1 GDRGL
6 PGVPGPSGPPGVG
19 YYGPKGSTGQPG
31 PPGMPGPPGAG
42 LPGPKGEPGFQGP
55 MGPRGLPGEGLS
67 GKKGNQ
73 GSPGQMGKNGDTGD
87 FGPPGSPGLMG
98 GPGKKGEPGLTRD
111 EVIRI
116 IKEIFGCG
124 IMCRGSPLELVFV
137 IDSSE
142 RVGPE
147 NFEMVKDFVNAIID
161 QFTVSKEASR
171 IGVVLYSH
179 LNSVVVS
186 LQWQPS
192 QDEIK
197 AAIRAM
203 PYLGKGTFTGSA
215 IHQAK
220 QLFQAS
226 RPHVRKVAVVLTDS
240 QSDQRD
246 FLQFKKTATDAHAEG
261 IEVFVIGVVKK
272 TDLLNEEFLSEI
284 KTIGSDPDEDHVY
297 LIDDFR
303 LLPGKLLHYII
314 LLSF

>member
-1 GDRGL
+1 VIKDLLDKGGKTETQGTLDHLYITIFQFSRG
-6 PGVPGPSGPPGVG
+6 GP
-19 YYGPKGSTGQPG
+19 
-31 PPGMPGPPGAG
+31 
-42 LPGPKGEPGFQGP
+42 E
-55 MGPRGLPGEGLS
+55 
-67 GKKGNQ
+67 KKESQDLQ
-73 GSPGQMGKNGDTGD
+73 GS
-87 FGPPGSPGLMG
+87 L
-98 GPGKKGEPGLTRD
+98 
-111 EVIRI
+111 
-116 IKEIFGCG
+116 
-124 IMCRGSPLELVFV
+124 LELVFV

-161 QFTVSKEASR
+161 QFTVSKEASH

-246 FLQFKKTATDAHAEG
+246 FLQFKRTATDAHAEG